1 MATADAPYRDVEAL
15 APPQA
20 GRSPGRATSAARLP
34 VEAAPAA
41 PPRDRVRDITALV
54 LLAATTFVLAS
65 LASFDAAD
73 PPVPH
78 AFPPNARVF
87 NACGAVG
94 SFLAGQAY
102 QWLGIASWIGLALV
116 AALDVALLRRRVLP
130 DLPLRTIGAVI
141 ATVGSATLLAMF
153 LPDSFPRP
161 VWGPGGAIGA
171 IGRLFAEGMLAH
183 TGAAIVVSGITAA
196 GLFLVCDTALVR
208 LAAFVAS
215 IGGVIVGTVAALLSR
230 RKPVGGV
237 PEGAAVAS
245 VATPA
250 EPTWWQTRRGAAKPV
265 GGVSAED
272 DESESERDAVDEA
285 DSQGPTIKVRK
296 PPARPAPEDSAFEAD
311 EIEDGLDDA
320 EADDDE
326 SSEASSVDAPAAMQ
340 VPIKSLASRRRPMEV
355 NVDEGSVGA
364 DYELPSLELL
374 LPTEHLRQ
382 DEQESEVR
390 ERARML
396 EKTFAE
402 FGFKVRVVEIETGP
416 VISQY
421 EIELEAGLRLAKIVN
436 LADDLAI
443 ALRVPSVRIVAPIP
457 GKNSVGIEVPNTI
470 RQMVR
475 LREVMEEAQAKAKT
489 LKIPLFLG
497 KDVAGNPMVV
507 DMASMPHLL
516 IAGRTGT
523 GKSVCL
529 NSLILSMIMTRRPD
543 EVRMLMIDPKMV
555 ELTPYKSLPHLMH
568 PVVTDM
574 KKAEAILAWAVE
586 KMEERYALL
595 AKVGVRHLTQYNQL
609 GREEILRR
617 MDPPGPEEAAAI
629 PTTMPFI
636 VMIADEIADMM
647 MTAGKEIE
655 QHIIRL
661 AQKSRA
667 VGIHLV
673 LATQKPTV
681 DVITGL
687 IKSNLPARIAFQVAS
702 RTDSRVVL
710 DECGADRLLG
720 NGDML
725 FLSPGTSQILRGQ
738 GTYLSDEEITRVMA
752 AVGTSEP
759 QYAAELVN
767 LQPAP
772 SGDAASGA
780 SPKDKDDMYDAAVEV
795 VIREGRGSVSLLQ
808 RALGVG
814 YGRGA
819 RLIDFMAE
827 DGVVGIYA
835 GSQARE
841 ILLTMEQWEA
851 KKAARNAPVSP
862 SPRRLK
868 VQPHDD
874 GKGEPAGK
882 PSRAPQKPTKR
893 KPARGVDMT
902 AHAASMKP
910 VPGAAAAPGS
920 PLLPTLPSI
929 AVRPLGVSPHDADE
943 DEDDDHDHDVDI
955 AIPGGRA
962 SLGRQVVVIEEEA
975 EDDEQASGEW
985 DDASA
990 ATDDESEGDDA
1001 FAEEDE
1007 SESFIVDSDDPAGE
1021 ADGDE
1026 DEDEGDE
1033 DYEDDD
1039 VG

>member
-20 GRSPGRATSAARLP
+20 GRPSGRALP
-34 VEAAPAA
+34 SPRPLEATA
-41 PPRDRVRDITALV
+41 PRDRIRDVTALV
-54 LLAATTFVLAS
+54 LLAAATFLLVS
-65 LASFDAAD
+65 LATFDAAD
-73 PPVPH
+73 PPAPH
-78 AFPPNARVF
+78 AFPPNARAL

-102 QWLGIASWIGLALV
+102 RWLGLASWLGLLLV
-116 AALDVALLRRRVLP
+116 AVLDIALLRRRVLP
-130 DLPLRTIGAVI
+130 DLPLRTVGAVI
-141 ATVGSATLLAMF
+141 ATVGAATLLAMF
-153 LPDSFPRP
+153 LPDSLPRP

-171 IGRLFAEGMLAH
+171 TGRMFAEGLLAH

-196 GLFLVCDTALVR
+196 GLFLACDTLLAR
-208 LAAFVAS
+208 LAAVVA
-215 IGGVIVGTVAALLSR
+215 
-230 RKPVGGV
+230 PVGGALV
-237 PEGAAVAS
+237 GGVMALATRRAAVAGAGGAAVAS
-245 VATPA
+245 VAAPA
-250 EPTWWQTRRGAAKPV
+250 EPTWWQRRRG
-265 GGVSAED
+265 
-272 DESESERDAVDEA
+272 SESRPEADSDEEAEQASDVDSGDD

-296 PPARPAPEDSAFEAD
+296 RPAPPAVEDSTFEPD
-311 EIEDGLDDA
+311 EATDGLD
-320 EADDDE
+320 EDE
-326 SSEASSVDAPAAMQ
+326 DEEVSEGASVAAPVAAQ
-340 VPIKSLASRRRPMEV
+340 VPIKSLASRRRPVEV
-355 NVDEGSVGA
+355 NVDEGPAGA

-457 GKNSVGIEVPNTI
+457 GKNSVGIEVPNTT

-475 LREVMEEAQAKAKT
+475 LREVMEETQAKAKT

-595 AKVGVRHLTQYNQL
+595 AKVGVRHLTAYNAL
-609 GREEILRR
+609 GRDELIKRI
-617 MDPPGPEEAAAI
+617 GPETDEEAAAI

-772 SGDAASGA
+772 SGDAAAAG

-827 DGVVGIYA
+827 DGVVGMYA

-868 VQPHDD
+868 IQPHDD
-874 GKGEPAGK
+874 AGASAEQAAKPARAAGK
-882 PSRAPQKPTKR
+882 PAKK
-893 KPARGVDMT
+893 KPASRGVDMT
-902 AHAASMKP
+902 AQSASMRP
-910 VPGAAAAPGS
+910 VPGAMAAPGAPS
-920 PLLPTLPSI
+920 LPTLPSI
-929 AVRPLGVSPHDADE
+929 TARPLGVSPHDE
-943 DEDDDHDHDVDI
+943 IDDDDSVDEEI
-955 AIPGGRA
+955 AIPSGRA
-962 SLGRQVVVIEEEA
+962 SLGRQTIDVAVEEDEDASGAWDDAGESDEEEA
-975 EDDEQASGEW
+975 ED
-985 DDASA
+985 
-990 ATDDESEGDDA
+990 A
-1001 FAEEDE
+1001 FADEDE
-1007 SESFIVDSDDPAGE
+1007 SESFVVDSDEGAATDDDDGGYEDDE
-1021 ADGDE
+1021 AYE
-1026 DEDEGDE
+1026 DEDG
-1033 DYEDDD
+1033 
-1039 VG
+1039 